1 MRDDIER
8 WQTMGH
14 KFSMVLS
21 REITNDESATLLQAG
36 CGNTIF
42 AIHSLPSD
50 ADVPVTKMDFDDT
63 VSQSLA
69 EAIGAAF
76 EAVKKVSDL
85 SLDLS

>member
-1 MRDDIER
+1 
-8 WQTMGH
+8 MGH

-63 VSQSLA
+63 VS